1 MKQGLGKR
9 LSPNEGDLLIFT
21 IRLMEPITGNN
32 NLRVAF
38 YCRVST
44 EEQREGQTIES
55 QIKELERFA
64 GDRNWT
70 TISVYK
76 DEGWSGSILARP
88 ELDRLRDDA
97 SRGLFDAVLI
107 NDVDRLARDVTHLG
121 IIKRDLERKNIRIVF
136 KKLPGDQ
143 SPTQNLLINILG
155 SFAEF
160 ERELIADRTRR
171 GKRYKAEIR
180 QQFIGSLAP
189 YGLQY
194 VTKGRSGTESGRLEI
209 APEEAALVRQMYQW
223 VDLEG
228 LSAQKVVA
236 RLNYLGA
243 MPRKRGSHW
252 QKSSVLRILR
262 SQVYAGVWHYN
273 KHQLCEPRRKRLEQR
288 YRKSA
293 RTSLRLRPRAEWL
306 PVPLPKNLRI
316 VDAQQ
321 WARVQGQLDRNIT
334 FSPRNGKHSYLLSG
348 LVRCGGCQSA
358 YVGNPSHGRFG
369 YRCSKRCKKFGLIS
383 ARYLDETVWSAVE
396 EALTKPDLIVRA
408 VSDIRHQRDGL
419 DREAAAIQRGLQQ
432 IKTEESRLLQAY
444 RLAALSPEL
453 LAQELQALK
462 ARRALLQSRES
473 TIEQADNLKA
483 FPVRHHIER
492 YCQMAAQRVRNLSK
506 ERRQRVLRVLLTRIV
521 FEGSQI
527 RITGRIP
534 ILSESD
540 NIVGHISDDDKIS
553 PGRIATTAPTSCGRN
568 VSEPSLPTDDLP
580 ESGDCVSILTFELT
594 RKVNR
599 DTSSAAGASRA
610 NLIKAN
616 IARREILER
625 KHRPA

>member
-1 MKQGLGKR
+1 
-9 LSPNEGDLLIFT
+9 
-21 IRLMEPITGNN
+21 MEPISGNN

-76 DEGWSGSILARP
+76 DEGWSGSMLARP

-121 IIKRDLERKNIRIVF
+121 IIKRDLERKSIRIVF

-171 GKRYKAEIR
+171 GKRFKAEVR
-180 QQFIGSLAP
+180 KQFVGSLAP

-194 VTKGRSGTESGRLEI
+194 VTKGRSGSESGRLEI
-209 APEEAALVRQMYQW
+209 SPEEAALVRQMYQW

-236 RLNYLGA
+236 RLNRLGA
-243 MPRKRGSHW
+243 PPRKRGSQW

-262 SQVYAGVWHYN
+262 SQVYAGLWHYN
-273 KHQLCEPRRKRLEQR
+273 KNQLCEPQRKSPEQR

-293 RTSLRLRPRAEWL
+293 KTSMRLRPRAEWL
-306 PVPLPKNLRI
+306 PVPLPENLRI
-316 VDAQQ
+316 VDTQQ
-321 WARVQGQLDRNIT
+321 WKRVQTQLDSNIA
-334 FSPRNGKHSYLLSG
+334 FSPRNGKHDYLLSG

-358 YVGNPSHGRFG
+358 YVGDPSHGRFG

-383 ARYLDETVWSAVE
+383 AGYLDDTVWSALE
-396 EALTKPDLIVRA
+396 EVLNNPDLVVQA
-408 VSDIRHQRDGL
+408 VKDIRRKNASL
-419 DREAAAIQRGLQQ
+419 DRDAADVERGLQQ

-444 RLAALSPEL
+444 RVAILPPEL

-462 ARRALLQSRES
+462 ARRGLLQARSS
-473 TIEQADNLKA
+473 SVEQDDIPEQR
-483 FPVRHHIER
+483 PVRHSIER
-492 YCQMAAQRVRNLSK
+492 YCHLAAQRVRNLSGK
-506 ERRQRVLRVLLTRIV
+506 RRQRVLRVLLTRIV
-521 FEGSQI
+521 FEGRQI
-527 RITGRIP
+527 RITGQIP
-534 ILSESD
+534 ILPESD
-540 NIVGHISDDDKIS
+540 GGLNLTGDEDKIS
-553 PGRIATTAPTSCGRN
+553 PGRIATTASSSCGHN
-568 VSEPSLPTDDLP
+568 IPETDLP
-580 ESGDCVSILTFELT
+580 KEGLPECGDCVSIVTFELT
-594 RKVNR
+594 RKVER
-599 DTSSAAGASRA
+599 DQSAALAASRA

-616 IARREILER
+616 IARAKMLEGKR
-625 KHRPA
+625 RAA